1 MSAHT
6 PFRLSPYA
14 KSLLIGLGVGIVT
27 ATMLLLLCALLIVKM
42 ALPLGA
48 VTPMALVAMGLGGL
62 GGGIAT
68 GLCAKQNGLV
78 LGAVCGTLLYLIL
91 LLFGLAHGGVSP
103 SYAAL
108 KWAIL
113 TVCSAAGS
121 VWGVNRR

>member
-6 PFRLSPYA
+6 PFHLPPYV
-14 KSLLIGLGVGIVT
+14 KSLLIGLCVGVVT
-27 ATMLLLLCALLIVKM
+27 ATVLLLLCALLIFKM

-48 VTPMALVAMGLGGL
+48 VTPMALAAMGLGGL
-62 GGGIAT
+62 GAGITT
-68 GLCAKQNGLV
+68 GLCAKQTGLV

-91 LLFGLAHGGVSP
+91 LIVGLARGGVSP
-103 SYAAL
+103 AYAAL
-108 KWAIL
+108 KWAML